1 VDSKEIGV
9 LRELKRIN
17 DRDNIL
23 LREQNE
29 QLLRDK

>member
-1 VDSKEIGV
+1 MDSKEIGV